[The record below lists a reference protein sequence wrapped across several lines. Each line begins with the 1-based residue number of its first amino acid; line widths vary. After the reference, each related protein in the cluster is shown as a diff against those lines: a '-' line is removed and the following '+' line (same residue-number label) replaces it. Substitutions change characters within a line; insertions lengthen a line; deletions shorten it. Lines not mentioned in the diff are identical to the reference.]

1 MLVSGRVPGWR
12 TVYDSGVT
20 RCGVTADKAYKISS
34 ILPCKVCKFGVA
46 VVSEFDTVLQ
56 QHFGAGLRPCKCCSF
71 WFVLKRISRWSLGG
85 GFKNCL
91 NVHSYFG
98 KMIPFRRSC
107 KKSPHRFL
115 DSKKSIE
122 KTPQKI
128 DLKRSFDTS
137 TFWSLRSAA
146 GAALRQDWCL
156 QAAFAARVT
165 FETSLKSG
173 QIHSDLFTA
182 GWLVTLNDGLI
193 RETFVFH
200 GNLGWWNIISWSNEM
215 IGGVGGLETELWI
228 HSLWGPIT
236 WDW

>member
-98 KMIPFRRSC
+98 KMIPFRRIC

-182 GWLVTLNDGLI
+182 GLVGHPKWWFNK
-193 RETFVFH
+193 
-200 GNLGWWNIISWSNEM
+200 GNLRISWKSRLVKYYKLVKWNDR
-215 IGGVGGLETELWI
+215 G
-228 HSLWGPIT
+228 SWGPWNWIVNS
-236 WDW
+236 